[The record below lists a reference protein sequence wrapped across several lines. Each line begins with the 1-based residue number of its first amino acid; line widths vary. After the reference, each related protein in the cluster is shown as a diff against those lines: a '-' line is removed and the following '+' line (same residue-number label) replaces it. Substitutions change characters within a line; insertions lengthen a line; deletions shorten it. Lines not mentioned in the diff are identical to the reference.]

1 MAELQLPKPLVGADW
16 LLAALAQRNP
26 RLEHPTDPDLR
37 IVDVRFSLADPLAG
51 YMAYREGHIPG
62 AVYLNLETDLSA
74 PLQPDRK
81 GGRHPLPTPEAFART
96 LSQAGIGNEHWVV
109 VYDDNGMVAPR
120 LWWMLRW
127 LGHDAVAVLD
137 GGFKAYV
144 EAGGRLEAGVSPYPP
159 ATFTPHPRPEMVLDA
174 ASVANRPAGTIL
186 IDSRAPERYR
196 GEVEPLDPVAGHIP
210 GAINRDWTDSLGP
223 DGRFKPAEVQRE
235 RFAGA
240 EGKDLIVY
248 CGSGVSATA
257 NLLALEVAGIKNAK
271 LYAGSWSDWVSD
283 PRRPVVKGGQ
293 P

>member
-1 MAELQLPKPLVGADW
+1 MAELQLPTPLVSTAWLIEHLADSK
-16 LLAALAQRNP
+16 
-26 RLEHPTDPDLR
+26 LR

-62 AVYLNLETDLSA
+62 AVYLNLEADLSA
-74 PLQPDRK
+74 PLRPDRK

-96 LSQAGIGNEHWVV
+96 LSQAGIGNEHGVV

-137 GGFKAYV
+137 GGVRAYL
-144 EAGGRLEAGVSPYPP
+144 EAGGKLEPGSSTYPP
-159 ATFTPHPRPEMVLDA
+159 TTFTPHPRPEMLLDA
-174 ASVANRPAGTIL
+174 EAVAGRSADTVL

-210 GAINRDWTDSLGP
+210 GAINRNWADSLDTG
-223 DGRFKPAEVQRE
+223 GRFKPAQAQRA
-235 RFAGA
+235 RFAEV

-257 NLLALEVAGIKNAK
+257 NLLALEVAGIKGAR

-283 PRRPVVKGGQ
+283 PSRPVAKGEEG
-293 P
+293 

>member
-1 MAELQLPKPLVGADW
+1 MAEFQLPTPLVSAAWLIEHLAD
-16 LLAALAQRNP
+16 
-26 RLEHPTDPDLR
+26 EKLR

-62 AVYLNLETDLSA
+62 AVYLNLEADLSA
-74 PLQPDRK
+74 PLRPDRK
-81 GGRHPLPTPEAFART
+81 GGRHPLPAPEAFAKT

-109 VYDDNGMVAPR
+109 AYDDSGMVAPR

-137 GGFKAYV
+137 GGVKAYL
-144 EAGGRLEAGVSPYPP
+144 EAGGKLEPGIATYPP
-159 ATFTPHPRPEMVLDA
+159 TTFTPHPRPEMLLDA
-174 ASVANRPAGTIL
+174 EAVAGRSADTVL

-210 GAINRDWTDSLGP
+210 GAINRNWADGLDAS
-223 DGRFKPAEVQRE
+223 GRFKPAQAQRA
-235 RFAGA
+235 RFAEV

-248 CGSGVSATA
+248 CGSGVSAAA
-257 NLLALEVAGIKNAK
+257 NLLALEVAGIKGAR

-283 PRRPVVKGGQ
+283 PSRPVAKGEEG
-293 P
+293 

>member
-1 MAELQLPKPLVGADW
+1 MGESPIPTPLVSAEW
-16 LLAALAQRNP
+16 LLAHAPQ
-26 RLEHPTDPDLR
+26 DPSLR

-51 YMAYREGHIPG
+51 YAAYCAGHIPG

-74 PLQPDRK
+74 PLRPDRK
-81 GGRHPLPTPEAFART
+81 GGRHPLPTPEAFAQT
-96 LSQAGIGNEHWVV
+96 LSRAGIGNEHRVV
-109 VYDDNGMVAPR
+109 VYDDSGMVAPR

-137 GGFKAYV
+137 GGVGAYL
-144 EAGGRLEAGVSPYPP
+144 EAGGRLEPGISTYPP
-159 ATFTPHPRPEMVLDA
+159 ASFTPHPRPQMLLDA
-174 ASVANRPAGTIL
+174 EAVAKGSARAIL

-210 GAINRDWTDSLGP
+210 GAINRNWA
-223 DGRFKPAEVQRE
+223 DGLEADDRFKPAAAQRA
-235 RFAGA
+235 RFAGL

-257 NLLALEVAGIKNAK
+257 NLLALEVAGIKGAR

-283 PRRPVVKGGQ
+283 PARPIARGAEGSGGD
-293 P
+293 

>member
-1 MAELQLPKPLVGADW
+1 MAELQIPKPLVFAEW
-16 LLAALAQRNP
+16 LLGHLS
-26 RLEHPTDPDLR
+26 DPNLR

-96 LSQAGIGNEHWVV
+96 LSQAGIGNEHSVV
-109 VYDDNGMVAPR
+109 VYDDSGMVAPR

-127 LGHDAVAVLD
+127 LGHDAVTVLN

-144 EAGGRLEAGVSPYPP
+144 EAGGRLESGISTYPP
-159 ATFTPHPRPEMVLDA
+159 TTFTPHPRPEMVLDA
-174 ASVANRPAGTIL
+174 EAVAKRPPDTVL
-186 IDSRAPERYR
+186 VDSRAPERYR

-210 GAINRDWTDSLGP
+210 GAINRNWTESLGP
-223 DGRFKPAEVQRE
+223 DGRFKPAEAQKE
-235 RFAGA
+235 RFAGT

-248 CGSGVSATA
+248 CGSGVSAAA
-257 NLLALEVAGIKNAK
+257 NLLALEVAGIKTAK

-283 PRRPVVKGGQ
+283 PRRPVAKGEE